1 MSARSIDDDFVFIL
15 PQMRAAKGPIS
26 VERRRS
32 LILQAIHGNPHGTH
46 GGKGREAPQVMLKI
60 TSFSSSAQKLA
71 AHLDYISRNGDNE
84 VFDRYGNRFSHL
96 SAASENAD
104 AREAI
109 QLYGRELATAS
120 ETPYKKK
127 GGARSRVSM
136 NMMLSMPAGTD
147 KTAFELAVGD
157 FLNREYGA
165 FDYVYTFHDDRDH
178 YHAHVVVGLLGSD
191 GRWLNPRK
199 HDIAQWRQS
208 FAESLQGHGIA
219 ARATPS
225 YSRGKPKAGYRRDL
239 AETEKRGTR
248 RVPRPAPTYD
258 AEKEKDAIEKRAQAW
273 TRIATHYR
281 ESGEVAAAEQISGFV
296 ADSFSGREAPDRA
309 TPSGRGGRG
318 R

>member
-26 VERRRS
+26 AAQRRS
-32 LILQAIHGNPHGTH
+32 LILQAIHGTH
-46 GGKGREAPQVMLKI
+46 DGKGKGAPQVMLKI
-60 TSFSSSAQKLA
+60 TSFSSSAKRLA
-71 AHLDYISRNGDNE
+71 GHLDYISRNGDNE
-84 VFDRYGNRFSHL
+84 VFDRYGNRFSHM

-104 AREAI
+104 PREAL
-109 QLYGRELATAS
+109 QLYGSEIATAS
-120 ETPYKKK
+120 ETPTKKK
-127 GGARSRVSM
+127 GGPRSRVSM

-157 FLNREYGA
+157 FLNREYEN
-165 FDYVYTFHDDRDH
+165 FDYLYTFHDDRDH

-199 HDIAQWRQS
+199 NDIAQWRQS
-208 FAESLQGHGIA
+208 FASRLQGRGIA

-239 AETEKRGTR
+239 SEAEKRGTR

-258 AEKEKDAIEKRAQAW
+258 AEKEKEAIEKRRKAW
-273 TRIATHYR
+273 TRIAAHYG
-281 ESGEVAAAEQISGFV
+281 GEGDTEVSEGIASYV
-296 ADSFSGREAPDRA
+296 ADNYSSQKAGKDTAR
-309 TPSGRGGRG
+309 PSGRGGRG